1 MLNSPPCKE
10 DLNANAFSKIGGLE
24 LIKICSAVRFWGLNH
39 LSNQLRMMEWHD
51 YPLKSMP
58 RSFRPCNLVELTM
71 PNSQIEQLPE
81 GFNVRLLLMRFYYYY
96 YYYYYCKL
104 D

>member
-10 DLNANAFSKIGGLE
+10 DLNANAFSKVEGLE

-39 LSNQLRMMEWHD
+39 LSNQLQMMEWHD

-81 GFNVRLLLMRFYYYY
+81 VFNVRLLLMQFIIIIIIITVN
-96 YYYYYCKL
+96 
-104 D
+104 